1 MLSRVSVLG
10 PDEPPRA
17 GHLLLRDQEG
27 GLLHLSRHQGPLQA
41 GEESPDFPTSPADE
55 SGGTDH
61 LLPSLPARRP
71 KSRCPPTR
79 IASLGRPPCR
89 GGRSSRGTARGRGS
103 ARRSARCGLSAGG
116 WRRPAAAAAR
126 TERRLPAPP
135 GTRRR
140 PSSRPA
146 RRPGPPGRARPRTA
160 ARPRRSRCTSW
171 GRSARRRAGATLLLS
186 LTGVV
191 EGDRVEAL
199 CECIIMA
206 QICYALVPSGR

>member
-1 MLSRVSVLG
+1 MNHLALDTYCCAIKKVGYYTFRGIKDRYKLVRS
-10 PDEPPRA
+10 PPT
-17 GHLLLRDQEG
+17 
-27 GLLHLSRHQGPLQA
+27 P
-41 GEESPDFPTSPADE
+41 PTSPADE
-55 SGGTDH
+55 AAGTDH
-61 LLPSLPARRP
+61 LRPSLPARRP

-126 TERRLPAPP
+126 TGRRPPAPP

-171 GRSARRRAGATLLLS
+171 GRSARRRAGGTLLLS

-191 EGDRVEAL
+191 EGDRVDAL
-199 CECIIMA
+199 CECIIRA